1 MNPVACIDGSV
12 MFRYIWILLCC
23 VAEIRFSEGER
34 LPVAGRG
41 AADGDDGGARG
52 HVAGL
57 RRDQVHLASQRR
69 GPQER
74 L

>member
-1 MNPVACIDGSV
+1 MNEQRSDLWFLCVA
-12 MFRYIWILLCC
+12 
-23 VAEIRFSEGER
+23 VAEIRFSEGGR

-57 RRDQVHLASQRR
+57 RRGQVHLASQRR
-69 GPQER
+69 SPQER